1 MYKHLPTIA
10 LALLIVISTSSSAF
24 YIVPE
29 GQQAIITQFGRPI
42 GLPESSAGLKV
53 KLPYVQEV
61 RFLDKRIL
69 NWDGKPNQIPTK
81 DKKYI
86 YVDTTARWRIADPL
100 LFIKTV
106 QTERNA
112 LSRIDSIMEDA
123 TRDSISGNNL
133 VEAVRNTN
141 SILEGI
147 EKAAAARK
155 AAEST
160 VTDPDAIEEME
171 GEVSGEMERV
181 HIGREKLSAMITEKA
196 ATNLKGLGI
205 ELIDVQLR
213 RIAYEDSVEK
223 KVYERMISERQRI
236 AEKIRSVGKG
246 ERAKIGGKTSQ
257 DLQEIES
264 SAYRTVQEL
273 RGTAEAE
280 AIRIYADAIG
290 QDTEFYELIRRLDA
304 YKKGL
309 GSDTNLLISSD
320 SDFLRLMR
328 DGVAKHSGGAA
339 GR

>member
-10 LALLIVISTSSSAF
+10 LVILVIISTSSSAF
-24 YIVPE
+24 YIIPE
-29 GQQAIITQFGRPI
+29 GQQAIITQFGRPV
-42 GLPESSAGLKV
+42 GQPDSEAGLKW
-53 KLPYVQEV
+53 KLPFVQEV

-86 YVDTTARWRIADPL
+86 YVDTTARWRITDPL

-123 TRDSISGNNL
+123 TRDAISGNNL

-141 SILEGI
+141 SILEAI
-147 EKAAAARK
+147 EKAAAAQK
-155 AAEST
+155 TEQENPTSPES
-160 VTDPDAIEEME
+160 IEE
-171 GEVSGEMERV
+171 EVTGDIEKV
-181 HIGREKLSAMITEKA
+181 YLGREKLSAMITEKA
-196 ATNLKGLGI
+196 AANLQGLGI

-223 KVYERMISERQRI
+223 KAYERMISERQRI

-264 SAYRTVQEL
+264 SAYRTVQEI
-273 RGTAEAE
+273 RGQADAE
-280 AIRIYADAIG
+280 AIKIYADAIG
-290 QDTEFYELIRRLDA
+290 QDVGFYELVRRLDA
-304 YKKGL
+304 YRRSL
-309 GSDTNLLISSD
+309 GSETSFIVSSD
-320 SDFLRLMR
+320 SDFLNLLKN
-328 DGVAKHSGGAA
+328 GVTSQGSVTSN
-339 GR
+339 R